1 MNRSKILN
9 IVLGVALVLVIA
21 ALVMS
26 VLGQRV
32 GSTFSSIN
40 GGLDGGSAAMPVMPA
55 PPATGNTAAGGASGG
70 LPALDD
76 MAQRQEGKP
85 EEQTQP
91 GQSGLPSDG
100 RLVIKNANLTLQVES
115 VREAESSL
123 RVMVG
128 QLGGYVVKAETTGA
142 DEQMRSEITF
152 RVPSGRFDQ
161 ALSGAQGLAKKLLG
175 RTITGDDVTE
185 EFVDLSARQRALEA
199 TRDRLLT
206 MLNKAEKVE
215 EALAVNTSLTDIQA
229 QLEQI
234 EGRKKF
240 LTQSAALS
248 TITVML
254 TPVPSAAPIVEPE
267 GWQPEGVAR
276 DALRGLVGFGQ
287 GLASIVIVLLVWSP
301 VWGTIALLVFV
312 WRRRRSKARAVAQ
325 SSQGA

>member
-1 MNRSKILN
+1 MNRSKVLN
-9 IVLGVALVLVIA
+9 IVLSVALVLTLVVM
-21 ALVMS
+21 VMS
-26 VLGQRV
+26 AFGQRT
-32 GSTFSSIN
+32 GSTFSDIST
-40 GGLDGGSAAMPVMPA
+40 GLSGGSAPMPMAPA
-55 PPATGNTAAGGASGG
+55 PATGNTGASGGG

-76 MAQRQEGKP
+76 MAQRQESKP

-100 RLVIKNANLTLQVES
+100 RLVIKNANLTLQVEN

-128 QLGGYVVKAETTGA
+128 QMGGYVVKAETTGA

-161 ALSGAQGLAKKLLG
+161 AMSGAQGLAKKLLG

-185 EFVDLSARQRALEA
+185 EYVDLSARQRALEA
-199 TRDRLLT
+199 TRDRLLAL
-206 MLNKAEKVE
+206 LNKAEKVE
-215 EALAVNTSLTDIQA
+215 DALAVNTSLTDIQA

-254 TPVPSAAPIVEPE
+254 TPVPTAAPIVEPE

-276 DALRGLVGFGQ
+276 EALRGLVAFGQ
-287 GLASIVIVLLVWSP
+287 GIASLLIVLLVWSP
-301 VWGTIALLVFV
+301 VWGTIAFLIFW
-312 WRRRRSKARAVAQ
+312 WRRRRTKAHALAE
-325 SSQGA
+325 SSRGA